1 MILTKDKGM
10 RMWGGG
16 FGGGSG
22 GSGGSGS
29 GGGGGVTEAWVDAN
43 YVSKEFFS
51 RLFKAYDSASTPNEV
66 EPNDMS
72 STITNIKAMFGLWTE
87 QFLSAMGQG
96 SGGGGGGGID
106 VNRMWQELATNDP
119 THIIDDSHIPTLA
132 MSKISGLA
140 SALSNKA
147 DVNAISDMA
156 TKTWV
161 GQQGFLTSSDIS
173 DMATKTWVGQQG
185 FLTSSA
191 ISDMATMTWVG
202 QQGFLTSSDISD
214 MATKTWVTSQLNT
227 LGDNLQSWVQQQGY
241 LTSSAISDMA
251 TKTWVGQQGFLTSVS
266 GTLWG
271 KPFTNGA
278 TISGSLRGVGSIT
291 SNTNGIVDGFSSI
304 ELKTG
309 NNAGPGGYIDFH
321 FNGSSAD

>member
-16 FGGGSG
+16 FGGGSSS
-22 GSGGSGS
+22 SGGSGS
-29 GGGGGVTEAWVDAN
+29 GGGGGVTEAWVDEN
-43 YVSKEFFS
+43 YVSKDFFS

-87 QFLSAMGQG
+87 QFLSAIGQG

-132 MSKISGLA
+132 MSKISGLS

-147 DVNAISDMA
+147 DV
-156 TKTWV
+156 
-161 GQQGFLTSSDIS
+161 SDIS
-173 DMATKTWVGQQG
+173 DMATKTWVNQQG

-191 ISDMATMTWVG
+191 ISDMATKTWVN
-202 QQGFLTSSDISD
+202 QQGF
-214 MATKTWVTSQLNT
+214 
-227 LGDNLQSWVQQQGY
+227 

-271 KPFTNGA
+271 KSFTNGA
-278 TISGSLRGVGSIT
+278 TISGSLTGVGSILY
-291 SNTNGIVDGFSSI
+291 V
-304 ELKTG
+304 
-309 NNAGPGGYIDFH
+309 
-321 FNGSSAD
+321 